1 MYGPF
6 YQPSPFFQPPDNQ
19 STKNLAHTPG
29 PPAGNMDYNKPKEQ
43 SPLDLINKLQPSKS
57 SQNESS
63 SSNSSNSANSSNT
76 VGKMMQHYQ
85 HYPYK

>member
-19 STKNLAHTPG
+19 STKAPQPG
-29 PPAGNMDYNKPKEQ
+29 PAAASLELNKSKDQ
-43 SPLDLINKLQPSKS
+43 SPLDLMNKLQPSSKS
-57 SQNESS
+57 DPSGSS
-63 SSNSSNSANSSNT
+63 VGPASSP
-76 VGKMMQHYQ
+76 VGPKLMQHYP